1 MCVPFGLID
10 GWMDGLG
17 LGGHLHNLG
26 VVLWEGGAG
35 MSSDKQDRRPVLS
48 VPVLTPSLAAEDR
61 ELFVQLLLLL
71 EKHSIWDC
79 GLLHHHSMLHRG
91 LNRPILTGKVHCC
104 SLSDAGMLLG
114 NRAHRHLYIVE
125 L

>member
-1 MCVPFGLID
+1 MLVCSL
-10 GWMDGLG
+10 WMDGLG

-26 VVLWEGGAG
+26 VVLWEGGAD
-35 MSSDKQDRRPVLS
+35 MSSGSDDRTRRPPVLS
-48 VPVLTPSLAAEDR
+48 IPVLSPPLSAVDR
-61 ELFVQLLLLL
+61 ELFVQLLLMV
-71 EKHSIWDC
+71 EKHSLWDC

-114 NRAHRHLYIVE
+114 NRAHLHLYIVE

>member
-1 MCVPFGLID
+1 LD
-10 GWMDGLG
+10 GWIDGLG

-35 MSSDKQDRRPVLS
+35 MSSDRDRRPVLS
-48 VPVLTPSLAAEDR
+48 VPVLTPSLAAVDR

-71 EKHSIWDC
+71 EKHSMWDC

-91 LNRPILTGKVHCC
+91 FNRPILTGKVHCC
-104 SLSDAGMLLG
+104 TLSDAGMLLG
-114 NRAHRHLYIVE
+114 NRAYRHLYIVE